1 VPAPRRSAERAG
13 QRSTPPAA
21 AFSAPNQTRR
31 TARPRH
37 PGQGAGAP
45 NAGPV
50 HLTETDAVIPA
61 HNNAAAVGPGLP
73 APRDAADQPLPAAPA
88 SASDVVLPDE
98 VVRPGSSR
106 EIALPDTTA
115 VELAGLIH
123 ELSERLLSADDV
135 NQALERL
142 AIFTVAAV
150 PGAVRCS
157 VVLITEGVGP
167 TLTASGSDGRAVDEC
182 QLETGEGPGL
192 EAARTRTMVLTQNL
206 LSDPRWPDLAD
217 CALQEDVH
225 AVAAIPLDVQRSAVG
240 ALSIYIRTPQ
250 GIGRE
255 LLLTAM
261 AIVNQA
267 EILLSELSR
276 RAALGQGATVDRAI
290 GVIIA
295 QRGCGVR
302 EAYDVL
308 QETAQRLGMD
318 RQSVAERLIAAAA
331 RTRDTR

>member
-1 VPAPRRSAERAG
+1 MPAPRRSAERAG

-21 AFSAPNQTRR
+21 IASAPNQTRR
-31 TARPRH
+31 TARPLH

-45 NAGPV
+45 NSGPV

-61 HNNAAAVGPGLP
+61 HHDAPAVGPGLP
-73 APRDAADQPLPAAPA
+73 APRDGADPPVE
-88 SASDVVLPDE
+88 VVLPDE

-192 EAARTRTMVLTQNL
+192 EAARTRTMVITQNL

-217 CALQEDVH
+217 CARQENVH

-240 ALSIYIRTPQ
+240 ALSIYVRAPQ
-250 GIGRE
+250 GIGPD

-261 AIVNQA
+261 AVVNQA

-276 RAALGQGATVDRAI
+276 RAALVQGATVDRAI

>member
-1 VPAPRRSAERAG
+1 MPAPRRSAERAG

-21 AFSAPNQTRR
+21 ASSAPNQTRR

-50 HLTETDAVIPA
+50 HHTETEPVIAAHPNAPA
-61 HNNAAAVGPGLP
+61 IGPSLP
-73 APRDAADQPLPAAPA
+73 APRDAADPAPA
-88 SASDVVLPDE
+88 EVARPGSAVVIPSE
-98 VVRPGSSR
+98 VVRPGAGGL
-106 EIALPDTTA
+106 ALPQTST
-115 VELAGLIH
+115 VEVAGLLH

-135 NQALERL
+135 AGALERL
-142 AIFTVAAV
+142 AVFTAGTI

-157 VVLITEGVGP
+157 VALITEGEGP
-167 TLTASGSDGRAVDEC
+167 SLTASGSDGRGVDDC
-182 QLETGEGPGL
+182 QFETGEGPVL
-192 EAARTRTMVLTQNL
+192 EAARTRTLVLTQDLPN
-206 LSDPRWPDLAD
+206 DPRWP
-217 CALQEDVH
+217 ALGDSARDEDVH
-225 AVAAIPLDVQRSAVG
+225 AVAAIPLDVRRTSVG
-240 ALSIYIRTPQ
+240 ALSIYVRQAQSIRP
-250 GIGRE
+250 E

-276 RAALGQGATVDRAI
+276 RAALSQGATVDRAI

-331 RTRDTR
+331 RDRS

>member
-1 VPAPRRSAERAG
+1 MPAPRRSAERAG

-21 AFSAPNQTRR
+21 VASAPNQTRL

-61 HNNAAAVGPGLP
+61 HNDDAAVGPGLP
-73 APRDAADQPLPAAPA
+73 APRNAADLPVEVE
-88 SASDVVLPDE
+88 VVLPDE

-106 EIALPDTTA
+106 EIAVPDNTA
-115 VELAGLIH
+115 VELAGLLH

-135 NQALERL
+135 SQGLERL
-142 AIFTVAAV
+142 AIFTAGAV
-150 PGAVRCS
+150 PAAVRCS
-157 VVLITEGVGP
+157 VVLITEGEGP
-167 TLTASGSDGRAVDEC
+167 TLTASGSDGRAVDES

-192 EAARTRTMVLTQNL
+192 DAVRTRTMVITQNL
-206 LSDPRWPDLAD
+206 LTDPRWPDLAD
-217 CALQEDVH
+217 CARAEDVH
-225 AVAAIPLDVQRSAVG
+225 AVAAIPLDVQRSSVG
-240 ALSIYIRTPQ
+240 ALNIYVRMPQ
-250 GIGRE
+250 GIGPD

-276 RAALGQGATVDRAI
+276 RAALGEGATVDRAV

-331 RTRDTR
+331 RTRDNR